1 MKNPLVNNKELKRDL
16 AVLIFIILLPF
27 AFYLYT
33 IVPTNATYF
42 DIGFLTISPGY
53 FYYVDFYIWQL
64 FVKIL
69 TLGILSVWF
78 VTCKHLWKYILLFP
92 IFLEI
97 HKILSIVDFA
107 NNGVNIPFSIMSLVS
122 GILFWKIMLVFIPYT
137 FILIF
142 ISVRMNY
149 KSINTTYKE
158 KNNEEINQ
166 QLDAISKF
174 DNKDYKLINKELK
187 LLKKQKLTMDKKEY
201 LIALI
206 RIRDRLMI

>member
-16 AVLIFIILLPF
+16 VVLIIIILLPF
-27 AFYLYT
+27 TFYLYT
-33 IVPTNATYF
+33 IVPTNASYF

-53 FYYVDFYIWQL
+53 YDYVDYYLWLL

-69 TLGILSVWF
+69 TIGILSIWF

-107 NNGVNIPFSIMSLVS
+107 NNGVNVPFSFMSLVS
-122 GILFWKIMLVFIPYT
+122 GILFWKIMLVFVPYT

-142 ISVRMNY
+142 ISIRMNY
-149 KSINTTYKE
+149 NNINSINRE
-158 KNNEEINQ
+158 KINEEINQ
-166 QLDAISKF
+166 QLYAVSKF
-174 DNKDYKLINKELK
+174 DYKDYKLINKELK